1 MKEKLIFMITMKR
14 REQGWTDE
22 AINKMRKKL
31 FRTKISDL
39 KALNAAIKW
48 PEHWKHQQENTG

>member
-48 PEHWKHQQENTG
+48 PEHWKHQ